1 MCKACSQVFDAQ
13 NTFSHSPAALFL
25 CTCCYKLVPT
35 YLPTYSSQLLWT
47 CRQCFRDLQGESAS
61 KYRVSILWTKSL
73 RHQNSQGTKAEEGN
87 QINSRTWD
95 CELPGEQRTRWK
107 TFFDVWETME
117 CVQNSCFYICH
128 SLQVTKDI

>member
-1 MCKACSQVFDAQ
+1 MFTSIWCTKHIFSLSSCSFPLYLLLQAGPYISSYLQ
-13 NTFSHSPAALFL
+13 FSVIMNS
-25 CTCCYKLVPT
+25 
-35 YLPTYSSQLLWT
+35 
-47 CRQCFRDLQGESAS
+47 RQCFRDLQGESAS

-87 QINSRTWD
+87 QINSSRTWD

-128 SLQVTKDI
+128 GLQVTKDI